1 MKYYKKFED
10 NTVGFYD
17 EEIHGDILFD
27 ITYEDK
33 TITVEKPSSSLGEDV
48 PTTLEENYNPD
59 ENIMTTEMQYE
70 EQTIKVPVKTLKPE
84 YHEISDDEWMSLL
97 DGQSQGKEIR
107 ILKSGE
113 IGLYTK
119 PVCNEEF
126 IQREFN
132 YDTEKWYEGATIEQ
146 QQKYYLNKTM
156 ECNKK
161 LNEYKELGLYGSS
174 ESIKLE
180 KDIIKYKQKY
190 MDSCHVEAL
199 KLNEER
205 DNILR

>member
-33 TITVEKPSSSLGEDV
+33 VITVEKPNKVIGIDI
-48 PTTLEENYNPD
+48 PTTLEEYNLD
-59 ENIMTTEMQYE
+59 NNIMTTEMQYE

-84 YHEISDDEWMSLL
+84 YYEISDEEWQKLL

-107 ILKSGE
+107 ILRTGE

-126 IQREFN
+126 VQKEFN
-132 YDTEKWYEGATIEQ
+132 YETEQWYEGATIEQ
-146 QQKYYLNKTM
+146 QQQYYLNKTM

-161 LNEYKELGLYGSS
+161 LNEYKEIGLYGCS
-174 ESIKLE
+174 ESIELE
-180 KDIIKYKQKY
+180 KNIVSYKQKY
-190 MDSCHVEAL
+190 MDACHIEAL
-199 KLNEER
+199 DIDRE
-205 DNILR
+205 I